1 MNRKIAFKTL
11 GCRLNQFETDSLAS
25 EFHNAGYQLV
35 NFTDKA
41 DVYVVNTCTVTNQ
54 SDKKSRSLIR
64 QAGQKSGNP
73 LVVVTGC
80 MVNSQRD
87 ELENDSGTWFV
98 KNNLKT
104 SIFPM
109 VEAHYKGEIL
119 HPNSLDPDVFNFK
132 PADTTFHTRSLIK
145 VQDGCDNFCTF
156 CIVPFVR
163 GRAISRPFEM
173 IRENIMQVLDYGYRE
188 IVLTGVNI
196 GRYIHD
202 GTNFE
207 SLVEK
212 ILEISGDFRV
222 RISSIEPDGYGDRF
236 IELFQHPKLMPH
248 LHLCLQSGSDAV
260 LLRMRR
266 MYTLSEFRAIVDKIR
281 NRHPDF
287 NLTTDII
294 VGFPGETDED
304 FKATCDVVRDIGFS
318 HIHTFKY
325 SKRKGTRAE
334 RMPGQIPEKTKS
346 ERSEIIR
353 VIGEENKRKYRSS
366 LIGKT
371 QMVLVE
377 KIRRD
382 IARGYGE
389 HYVPVVFRS
398 DPAETNNLYP
408 VSINGIAGGEDPD
421 LTGKLS

>member
-294 VGFPGETDED
+294 VGFPGETYED